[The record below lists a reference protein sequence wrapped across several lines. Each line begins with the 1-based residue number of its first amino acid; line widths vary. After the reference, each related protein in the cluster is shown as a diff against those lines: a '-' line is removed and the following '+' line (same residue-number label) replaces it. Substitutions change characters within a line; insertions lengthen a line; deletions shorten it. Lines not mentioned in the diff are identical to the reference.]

1 MGFFDNLF
9 SKKETIITT
18 NPEFWQWF
26 QQHANAFY
34 KITQAGEDI
43 HDFHNLLSAKLN
55 ELREGYFFLS
65 GMYDDDTAEL
75 VITADGHIKNF
86 VFVEELIASAP
97 QIKGWRFTA
106 LKPAMDIHTHGI
118 KMDGFDFS
126 EETLSFYPNEDEN
139 HPDEIDITVVHNDFT
154 EDNKDSIILGT
165 HIFLDNYLGEINF
178 ATTIDAISVLPRQ
191 HAQKELIPIERLKAY
206 LIWRE
211 KEFVEKYEGIRHNT
225 ENDGY
230 TTFEGSLENGN
241 TVVAV
246 INTTLLTW
254 DCVASHPWIARIE
267 IGFDGSE
274 SGGLPHQNDF
284 SALNNFEDSLL
295 DLLKDSDGYLNV
307 GRETGD
313 NTRTIYFAC
322 NDFRKPSKVIDAL
335 SRQYHG
341 VWDISH
347 SIYKDKYWQTFSRFC
362 L

>member
-1 MGFFDNLF
+1 MGFFNNLF
-9 SKKETIITT
+9 SKKETTITT
-18 NPEFWQWF
+18 NADFWRWF
-26 QQHANAFY
+26 EQYAETFY
-34 KITQAGEDI
+34 KITETGENI
-43 HDFHNLLSAKLN
+43 QNFHDKLAPKLQD
-55 ELREGYFFLS
+55 LREGYYFLS
-65 GMYDDDTAEL
+65 GMYSDTTAEL

-86 VFVEELIASAP
+86 VFVEELIAAAP
-97 QIKGWRFTA
+97 AIKGWRFTA

-126 EETLSFYPNEDEN
+126 SDTLSFYPNEHEN
-139 HPDEIDITVVHNDFT
+139 QPDEIDITVVHSDFT

-178 ATTIDAISVLPRQ
+178 ATTIDAISVI
-191 HAQKELIPIERLKAY
+191 AKKNIKKELIPIEKLKAY

-230 TTFEGSLENGN
+230 STFEGALENGN

-246 INTTLLTW
+246 INTTLLDW
-254 DCVASHPWIARIE
+254 DSIASHPWIARIE

-284 SALNNFEDSLL
+284 SGLNNFEDSLL
-295 DLLKDSDGYLNV
+295 DLLKDYDGYLNV

-313 NTRTIYFAC
+313 NIRTIYFAC

-335 SRQYHG
+335 AKQYHG
-341 VWDISH
+341 VWDISYT
-347 SIYKDKYWQTFSRFC
+347 IYKDKYWQTFNRFC
-362 L
+362 Q